1 MSPSRRA
8 GQEAGGESDTALRRA
23 YRELFLLSG
32 WMREGYVGGQ
42 RAAPVRLFI
51 EDSLKV
57 QRRELLRA
65 GLDEELVAEAQL
77 AVIALL
83 DESANGSPVRDF
95 AEGWQRET
103 LQYTY
108 YSHNNLG
115 RDFFERLDERRS
127 RPDTPVSI
135 LEHYA
140 RCLAWGFAGRYRQEN
155 RLGDLRVLRETLH
168 NDLQRRLGLPPPLSS
183 PIAELAKL
191 PPPPVIVGAPWVL
204 GIGTGLILL
213 CGLVLSLLLYWQ
225 AGDAVHILRTP
236 ESSEPSAGST
246 VSGSNP

>member
-1 MSPSRRA
+1 MSASSPRI
-8 GQEAGGESDTALRRA
+8 GQEAGGEPDTALRRA
-23 YRELFLLSG
+23 YRDLFLLSG

-77 AVIALL
+77 VVIALL

-115 RDFFERLDERRS
+115 RDFFDRLDQRRS

-140 RCLAWGFAGRYRQEN
+140 RCLAWGFEGRYRQEN
-155 RLGDLRVLRETLH
+155 RLRDLRVLRETLH
-168 NDLQRRLGLPPPLSS
+168 NDLQRRLGAPPPLGS
-183 PIAELAKL
+183 PIAELPKL

-204 GIGTGLILL
+204 GLGAGLILL
-213 CGLVLSLLLYWQ
+213 CGLLLSLLLYWQ
-225 AGDAVHILRTP
+225 AGEAVHILRN
-236 ESSEPSAGST
+236 SEPSAGAA
-246 VSGSNP
+246 VSGSNS